1 MSAML
6 HHGHS
11 GRGGDGGGVDG
22 GHRGLERI
30 ALPARVGEREA
41 GLCEECRAGLGLGSL
56 TEPRCIGTRTGTREA
71 MCS

>member
-1 MSAML
+1 MASSDRPIECEVSAMS

-41 GLCEECRAGLGLGSL
+41 GLCEECRAGLGLGL
-56 TEPRCIGTRTGTREA
+56 GFAKPYP
-71 MCS
+71 

>member
-1 MSAML
+1 ML

-41 GLCEECRAGLGLGSL
+41 GLCEECRAGLGLGL
-56 TEPRCIGTRTGTREA
+56 GLAKP
-71 MCS
+71 

>member
-41 GLCEECRAGLGLGSL
+41 GLCEECRAGLGLGL
-56 TEPRCIGTRTGTREA
+56 GLAKP
-71 MCS
+71 